1 MTRRER
7 IFPIFGGSIGNLV
20 EWYDWNIYAAFAL
33 YFAPSFFPASDRTAQ
48 LLGAAAIFAV
58 GFLMRPIG
66 AWAMGIYSDRHG
78 RKAGLTL
85 SVLVMCAGSFAIA
98 AVPTYASIG
107 MAAPII
113 LILARLLQGLSVGGE
128 YGAGA
133 TYMSEMALDKN
144 RGFWTSFHH
153 VTLNLGQLSAL
164 GVLLLLQATLSET
177 QLESWGW
184 RIPFV
189 VGGLLGLVAL
199 ILRRR
204 LMETE
209 AFTRQTNRQDSKT
222 ASSLRALLRDHGR
235 NFWLVFFLTAGGTL
249 AFYAYGTYM
258 QKFLVNTSGFSRQQ
272 ATSIMTLALFCFMC
286 VQPLYG
292 ALSDRIGR
300 KPVMI
305 GFGVMGT
312 LCTVPIFR
320 TLETVQSPYVAFA
333 LIFALLLIVCGY
345 TSVNALVKAELF
357 PSRIRALGV
366 ALPYALA
373 NALFGGS
380 VEYVALQLK
389 SWGHEGAFYWYITAM
404 IAVSLVAY
412 VVMPE
417 SKRASLVDEV

>member
-1 MTRRER
+1 
-7 IFPIFGGSIGNLV
+7 
-20 EWYDWNIYAAFAL
+20 
-33 YFAPSFFPASDRTAQ
+33 
-48 LLGAAAIFAV
+48 
-58 GFLMRPIG
+58 
-66 AWAMGIYSDRHG
+66 MGIYSDRHG

-98 AVPTYASIG
+98 AVPTYAHIG
-107 MAAPII
+107 MAAPVI

-164 GVLLLLQATLSET
+164 AVLLLLQASLSET
-177 QLESWGW
+177 QLEQWGW
-184 RIPFV
+184 RIPFAI
-189 VGGLLGLVAL
+189 GGVLGLVAL

-204 LMETE
+204 LIETE
-209 AFTRQTNRQDSKT
+209 AFTRIDRQEAT
-222 ASSLRALLRDHGR
+222 PSSLRTLLRDHGR

-272 ATSIMTLALFCFMC
+272 ATAIMTLALFCFMC

-305 GFGVMGT
+305 GFGIMGT

-320 TLETVQSPYVAFA
+320 MLETVRSPYVAFA

-389 SWGHEGAFYWYITAM
+389 SWGHEAAFYWYITAM

-417 SKRASLVDEV
+417 SRKASLIDEV